1 MRRTVVKV
9 LLLAI
14 VLAGAWAYTRW
25 PVINDV
31 ETGKTPEYPDLK
43 VRDYMTSEEK
53 VAKAARATVE
63 RLPRWSF
70 VAQGKGPG
78 GTEIQAVAA
87 TRVWRFK
94 DDVTIR
100 VRREGGRTRVSVR
113 SKSRVG
119 KADFGQ
125 NARNIQ
131 LFLHEL
137 DQELFGVGGS
147 NPL

>member
-1 MRRTVVKV
+1 MRRTVLKV
-9 LLLAI
+9 LLLAV
-14 VLAGAWAYTRW
+14 VLAGGWAFMNW
-25 PVINDV
+25 PRINDV
-31 ETGKTPEYPDLK
+31 ETGKTPEYPELK

-53 VAKAARATVE
+53 VAKASRATVE
-63 RLPRWSF
+63 RLPRWTF

-113 SKSRVG
+113 SRSRVG
-119 KADFGQ
+119 QIDFGQ
-125 NARNIQ
+125 NARNIH

-137 DQELFGVGGS
+137 DRELFGVGS
-147 NPL
+147 ANPL